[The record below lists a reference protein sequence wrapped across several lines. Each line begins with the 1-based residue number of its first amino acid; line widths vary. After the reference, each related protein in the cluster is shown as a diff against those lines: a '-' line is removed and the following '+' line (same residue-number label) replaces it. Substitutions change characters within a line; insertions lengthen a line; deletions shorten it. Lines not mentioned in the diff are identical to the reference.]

1 MNELN
6 IKIGNREYK
15 VKVAQT
21 EKEHEKGLQGVESLG
36 EQEGMLFIF
45 DEVQSECNFWM
56 EDTNIPLDIVFI
68 NEDLEVISI
77 KQGIPNTTNY
87 ISEIDVAFVLEVNIN
102 SGIKVGDD
110 LEFSTNHTVKKDKM
124 LVLDSNGKTQMELE
138 GGERIFS
145 RPNTKILIK
154 FAKKAE
160 ATQKENDYKNLGKK
174 IFKFLQTQSDTNPE
188 YVKSKN

>member
-1 MNELN
+1 
-6 IKIGNREYK
+6 
-15 VKVAQT
+15 
-21 EKEHEKGLQGVESLG
+21 
-36 EQEGMLFIF
+36 
-45 DEVQSECNFWM
+45 M